1 MKIKTLREFVQID
14 GDKPEPITL
23 RQLCKQLKRKKS
35 SLTGIYTSPED
46 MIYPEYTD
54 ELLETHG
61 NKIVNDYIISRQGIL
76 IVEFK
81 EEE

>member
-1 MKIKTLREFVQID
+1 MKTKTLKEFVQID
-14 GDKPEPITL
+14 GDESEPITL
-23 RQLCKQLKRKKS
+23 KQLCKQLKRKRS

-46 MIYPEYTD
+46 MIYPEHTD

-61 NKIVNDYIISRQGIL
+61 NKIVNDYVISRQGIL

>member
-1 MKIKTLREFVQID
+1 MKTKTLKEFVQID

-23 RQLCKQLKRKKS
+23 RQLCKQLKRKNS
-35 SLTGIYTSPED
+35 SLIGIYTNPKD
-46 MIYPEYTD
+46 IIYPEYTD